1 MSIEMPD
8 RGPDSAGVA
17 VYLNPANRNGVKL
30 RLFSA
35 DDGYSWRTLA
45 KNVGK
50 ELGDKISIE
59 ARASRAVLVVHE
71 DFPVIQAWL
80 GVHHPDL
87 KVMSA
92 GNTIEIFGER
102 GLLKDVVGRLKLRD
116 LKGTHALGH
125 TCIATESA
133 ITTGL
138 SHPFSAGLDLC
149 WCTTARSPITTG
161 CVRCWPAKV

>member
-59 ARASRAVLVVHE
+59 ARASHAVLVVHE

-92 GNTIEIFGER
+92 GNTIEIFKEK
-102 GLLKDVVGRLKLRD
+102 GLPKDVVDRFKLRD
-116 LKGTHALGH
+116 LKGSHALGH
-125 TCIATESA
+125 TRMAHVMWQEDCNDGTRDVRIL
-133 ITTGL
+133 GL
-138 SHPFSAGLDLC
+138 EFVIEHAP
-149 WCTTARSPITTG
+149 
-161 CVRCWPAKV
+161 